1 MNSEQKTS
9 TPSAPSYL
17 CRAAFFEC
25 VVLAGGLGTRLRQI
39 IPDMP
44 KPLAPVAGKPFLD
57 ILLNS
62 LVRKGCA
69 GFVLS
74 VGHMAQMIMN
84 RYGKC
89 FEGVP
94 VRYTLEEKPLGTGGG
109 LRLALDTCDTMM
121 PIVVNGDTFTDVDIS
136 AFQAYCALT
145 SQPALVGAW
154 LDDASRYGHLRVA
167 DGKIVGF
174 VEKGQPGPGLISVG
188 CYCLPRSALEA
199 FPEGHAFSLE
209 QDYFAHIVAR
219 SPLGL
224 FVTDGLFI
232 DIGVPEDYARAQ
244 TIFENM
250 KS

>member
-1 MNSEQKTS
+1 MNSEHKTS

-17 CRAAFFEC
+17 CRAAPFEC

-57 ILLNS
+57 ILLSS
-62 LVRKGCA
+62 LACKGCA

-74 VGHMAQMIMN
+74 VGYLGKMIMN
-84 RYGKC
+84 RYGKY

-94 VRYTLEEKPLGTGGG
+94 VRYALEEEPLGTGGG
-109 LRLALDTCDTMM
+109 LRLALNACDTMM

-136 AFQAYCALT
+136 AFQAYYALT
-145 SQPALVGAW
+145 SQPALVGVW
-154 LDDASRYGHLRVA
+154 LDDASRYGHLQVA

-174 VEKGQPGPGLISVG
+174 VEKGQPGPALISAG

-209 QDYFAHIVAR
+209 QDYFAHIAAR
-219 SPLGL
+219 SHLGL
-224 FVTDGLFI
+224 FVADGLFI

-244 TIFENM
+244 IIFANM